1 MPSSSTANA
10 GDIAQLISA
19 TNKRFLV
26 RLTPGEALHTHRG
39 IFNHNDLIG
48 QSWGS
53 KVLSHMGSPFTL
65 LQPSLLDILQE
76 TKRNTQIMYAK
87 DIGFALMMMDIH
99 PGKHVVE
106 AGTGSG
112 ALATALATMV
122 GPQGRI
128 TTYEQRP
135 EMQNLARKNLA
146 RLGLTDRVTFKLQ
159 DINNGFDET
168 DADALFL
175 DVPNP
180 YDFMHHVHR
189 ALKPGGFF
197 GSLVPTANQVSL
209 LLMAL
214 QREKFSF
221 IEVCEIMLRFY
232 KPSPNRLRPT
242 DRMVAHTGYLIFA
255 RSVAENVLEEAQE
268 KDAANPADSELDN
281 EEDNSFN

>member
-1 MPSSSTANA
+1 MPSLTQP
-10 GDIAQLISA
+10 GDLAQLISA
-19 TNKRFLV
+19 TNKRFLF

-39 IFNHNDLIG
+39 VFNHNDLIG

-65 LQPSLLDILQE
+65 LQPSLLDVLQE

-99 PGKHVVE
+99 PGKHIIE

-112 ALATALATMV
+112 ALTTALATMV
-122 GPQGRI
+122 GPQGHI

-135 EMQNLARKNLA
+135 EMQNLARKNLT
-146 RLGLTDRVTFKLQ
+146 RLGLEDRITFKLR
-159 DINNGFDET
+159 DINEGFDET
-168 DADALFL
+168 DADSLFL

-180 YDFMHHVHR
+180 YDFMHHVHK

-221 IEVCEIMLRFY
+221 VEVCEIMLRFY
-232 KPSPNRLRPT
+232 KPVPNRLRPT

-255 RSVAENVLEEAQE
+255 RPVAENVLEEGEETPIEASP
-268 KDAANPADSELDN
+268 DANQDD
-281 EEDNSFN
+281 EDNSFN